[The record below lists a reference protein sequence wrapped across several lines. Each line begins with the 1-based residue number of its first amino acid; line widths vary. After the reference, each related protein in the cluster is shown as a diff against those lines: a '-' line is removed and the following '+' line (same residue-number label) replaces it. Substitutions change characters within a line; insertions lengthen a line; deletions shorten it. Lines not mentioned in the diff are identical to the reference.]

1 MQKEIKDLD
10 LEDAS
15 TLDKEVEHP
24 IYPAQVK
31 ITRDQFPLLQLKRKA
46 EPMRNEL
53 IIDPDFQRLFV
64 WNIKQKSELIE
75 SILMGIPLP
84 VIYLFEQND
93 GRLQVVDG
101 RQRLTA
107 IFQYMNNEFSL
118 FSELK
123 ILKGKR
129 GKKFKDLSFLMQGKI
144 EDFQMT
150 IYRIQPPTPE
160 KVKFDIFDRVNRG
173 GVKLNHQEMRNA
185 LHQGKV
191 TILLKQLAESD
202 VFQKAIGYSVKSERM
217 KDRYIILRYLSFYMH
232 YQKWPELVKLEY
244 KSDIDDFLG
253 EIMDLI
259 NLFSDEKIE
268 KLKSVFFLSMENSY
282 SVMNEDA
289 FRFKNSTGKK
299 LPINMALF
307 ESFAYF
313 FSNENIDYN
322 AKKKEIFERL
332 EMQKDS
338 FYKSDFSRQVDSSTR
353 VNERFYAMIALQK
366 EFEND

>member
-1 MQKEIKDLD
+1 
-10 LEDAS
+10 
-15 TLDKEVEHP
+15 
-24 IYPAQVK
+24 
-31 ITRDQFPLLQLKRKA
+31 
-46 EPMRNEL
+46 
-53 IIDPDFQRLFV
+53 
-64 WNIKQKSELIE
+64 
-75 SILMGIPLP
+75 
-84 VIYLFEQND
+84 
-93 GRLQVVDG
+93 
-101 RQRLTA
+101 
-107 IFQYMNNEFSL
+107 
-118 FSELK
+118 
-123 ILKGKR
+123 
-129 GKKFKDLSFLMQGKI
+129 
-144 EDFQMT
+144 MT